1 MKTILKT
8 LIFFVIISLTT
19 FGCSKDNPIILQSS
33 IILHDKPLSVIE
45 AYVNRKW
52 KFQYA
57 RGGIAGMT
65 IYDKYNSYMKLYP
78 SHIILGNDSL
88 GVYLNTP
95 IKWIKESTWDLGY
108 LYVLS
113 YNHQNFAFLEIK
125 DDTLVINDYKISDGF
140 TYYYTPY

>member
-1 MKTILKT
+1 M
-8 LIFFVIISLTT
+8 IFFVIISLTT

-95 IKWIKESTWDLGY
+95 IKWIKEQYDWGKGY
-108 LYVLS
+108 VYILKFN
-113 YNHQNFAFLEIK
+113 YNSFAFDQIK
-125 DDTLVINDYKISDGF
+125 NDTLIIHDYYISDGF